1 VRRNNKRVAGPP
13 DWTDQGVEAYLEA
26 LANERQL
33 SPHTVQNYQR
43 DLRKLQHF
51 IVQQEVEA
59 WSELSPALARQF
71 PARLHASGLGGRSI
85 QRALSAAR
93 GLYQFLIEFESV
105 KLNPFAGIRAPKAQK
120 KLPDTLSV
128 DEIEQL
134 LAGISDDTLGRRDKA
149 IIELI
154 YSSGMRL
161 SELVAV
167 NLEETRRDFTMLS
180 VVGKGKKQRLVPV
193 GRKAKQA
200 IENWLN
206 VRSVLADGDEI
217 ALFVSTRGTRI
228 AARSIQLRLD
238 HWARS
243 SGLDRRLHPH
253 MLRHSFA
260 SHILES
266 SGDLRAVQELLG
278 HANISTTQVYTH
290 LDFQH
295 LARVYDKAHPR
306 ARKR

>member
-1 VRRNNKRVAGPP
+1 MMRKADIRQDIEADIKHYLLSLEKERR
-13 DWTDQGVEAYLEA
+13 
-26 LANERQL
+26 L
-33 SPHTVQNYQR
+33 SMHTVQNYRR
-43 DLRKLQHF
+43 DLGKLQHF
-51 IVQQEVEA
+51 IEQQDLD
-59 WSELSPALARQF
+59 SDFSLSPAIARQF
-71 PARLHASGLGGRSI
+71 PARLHAAGLGGKSI

-93 GLYQFLIEFESV
+93 GFYRFLIEV
-105 KLNPFAGIRAPKAQK
+105 GRAGNNPFIEIHAPKAQK
-120 KLPDTLSV
+120 KLPDTLNV

-134 LAGISDDTLGRRDKA
+134 LSAMSEDVLGKRDKA

-154 YSSGMRL
+154 YSAGMRL

-167 NLEETRRDFTMLS
+167 DMVDVTRDTDMIRVT
-180 VVGKGKKQRLVPV
+180 GKGNKQRLVPV
-193 GRKAKQA
+193 GRKAKVA
-200 IENWLN
+200 IADWLAI
-206 VRSVLADGDEI
+206 RASLANSDEI
-217 ALFVSTRGTRI
+217 GLFVSQRGVRI
-228 AARSIQLRLD
+228 SARTIQARLEY
-238 HWARS
+238 WSRR

-278 HANISTTQVYTH
+278 HANISTTQIYTH

-295 LARVYDKAHPR
+295 LAQVYDKAHPR

>member
-1 VRRNNKRVAGPP
+1 MHKADIRQ
-13 DWTDQGVEAYLEA
+13 DIEADVKHYLLSLEK
-26 LANERQL
+26 ERQL
-33 SPHTVQNYQR
+33 SIHTVQNYRR
-43 DLRKLQHF
+43 DLGKLQHF
-51 IVQQEVEA
+51 IEQQDLD
-59 WSELSPALARQF
+59 SGFSLSPAIARQF
-71 PARLHASGLGGRSI
+71 PARLHAAGLGGRSI

-93 GLYQFLIEFESV
+93 GFYQFLIEAGRAGN
-105 KLNPFAGIRAPKAQK
+105 NPFIDIHAPKAQK
-120 KLPDTLSV
+120 KLPDTLNV

-134 LAGISDDTLGRRDKA
+134 LSAMSEDVLGKRDKA

-154 YSSGMRL
+154 YSAGMRL

-167 NLEETRRDFTMLS
+167 DMVDVTRDTDMIRVT
-180 VVGKGKKQRLVPV
+180 GKGNKQRLVPV
-193 GRKAKQA
+193 GRKAKVA
-200 IENWLN
+200 IADWLAI
-206 VRSVLADGDEI
+206 RASLANADEI
-217 ALFVSTRGTRI
+217 GLFVSQRGVRI
-228 AARSIQLRLD
+228 SARTIQARLEY
-238 HWARS
+238 WSRR

-278 HANISTTQVYTH
+278 HANISTTQIYTH

-295 LARVYDKAHPR
+295 LAQVYDKAHPR